1 MIGRRDAR
9 WCGEGGVVDAR
20 DDGRIESLEA
30 LEALYGPV
38 AQASIV
44 KQADHIHPLYRPFIE
59 AAPFVLLATAGPAGL
74 DVSPRGD
81 PPGFVVIEDARTL
94 ILPDRRGNNR
104 IDSLR
109 NILADPRV
117 ALLFLV
123 PGIGETLRVQ
133 GVAEILADPAL
144 LARHAHDGRSPRSLL
159 RIRVD
164 SVFFQCSRAVLR
176 AGLWAADRQVDR
188 ATLPSTGTIL
198 RTLSAEAIDGPAY
211 DAALP
216 GRLADTLY

>member
-1 MIGRRDAR
+1 MDAQ
-9 WCGEGGVVDAR
+9 G
-20 DDGRIESLEA
+20 DGRLTTLAA
-30 LEALYGPV
+30 LDALYGPV

-44 KQADHIHPLYRPFIE
+44 KQVDHIHPLYRPFIE
-59 AAPFVLLATAGPAGL
+59 AAPFVLLATAGPVGL

-81 PPGFVVIEDARTL
+81 PPGFVAIEDERTL

-123 PGIGETLRVQ
+123 PGIDETLRVQ

-144 LARHAHDGRSPRSLL
+144 LARHARDGRPPRSLL

-188 ATLPSTGTIL
+188 AALPSIGAIL
-198 RTLSAEAIDGPAY
+198 HTLSAEAIDAAAY

-216 GRLADTLY
+216 QRLADTLY